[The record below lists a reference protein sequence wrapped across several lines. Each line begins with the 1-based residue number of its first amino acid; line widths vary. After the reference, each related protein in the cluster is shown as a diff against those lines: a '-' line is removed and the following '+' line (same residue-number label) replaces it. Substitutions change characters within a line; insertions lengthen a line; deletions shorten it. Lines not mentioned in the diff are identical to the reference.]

1 MDCKQKY
8 LKYKLKYL
16 QLKGGT
22 IMKGGLIGY
31 DPVKDE
37 WIPIRRDASE
47 PNPYHYDAKEAQ
59 LFNILNIKG
68 SVAVQRNKEGYNT
81 MLKNTYKELISQIYE
96 NNNTNLFGNLS
107 EEQLGNCVTLIR
119 EITNQRQS
127 QKSTEPGM
135 HTEISQL
142 WESLWDRINNA
153 DDIYKITR
161 KETLD
166 LSSLANALP
175 VALPAPPLVVTG
187 AETQK
192 KCTPLASKVASK
204 AEKQASKAEKQAS
217 KAAAEKED
225 NVALELAIKEVEEEE
240 EDEEITFA
248 SHIKVT

>member
-1 MDCKQKY
+1 M
-8 LKYKLKYL
+8 
-16 QLKGGT
+16 
-22 IMKGGLIGY
+22 
-31 DPVKDE
+31 
-37 WIPIRRDASE
+37 
-47 PNPYHYDAKEAQ
+47 
-59 LFNILNIKG
+59 
-68 SVAVQRNKEGYNT
+68 AVQRNIEGYNT
-81 MLKNTYKELISQIYE
+81 MRKNTYKELISQIYE

-142 WESLWDRINNA
+142 WESLWDRINHA

-175 VALPAPPLVVTG
+175 VALLAPPLVVTG

-204 AEKQASKAEKQAS
+204 AEKQSSKAAAKAEKQAAKAA

-225 NVALELAIKEVEEEE
+225 DDALEQAIKEVEE
-240 EDEEITFA
+240 EDEEITFGKNV
-248 SHIKVT
+248 KVTKAEDKRSLLEG